1 MSAKFTESILEE
13 AVLEH
18 LASLGWQVLFG
29 PEIAPGESA
38 LRDALLPRLMSGE
51 VRAKDVERE

>member
-1 MSAKFTESILEE
+1 MAYKFIESILKEDM
-13 AVLEH
+13 LKY

-29 PEIAPGESA
+29 PEIAPGKPA

-51 VRAKDVERE
+51 VRVKSV

>member
-1 MSAKFTESILEE
+1 MSSKFTETVLEE
-13 AVLEH
+13 SVLEY

-29 PEIAPGESA
+29 PEIAPGKPA

-51 VRAKDVERE
+51 VRVKSV

>member
-1 MSAKFTESILEE
+1 MAYKFIESILKEDM
-13 AVLEH
+13 LKY

-29 PEIAPGESA
+29 PEIAPGKPA

-51 VRAKDVERE
+51 VRAKAETN